1 MEVSVSRGG
10 KMESSLRW
18 GIGLVA
24 AIVCQ
29 VGCCSVQMNCGAP
42 GCRVTPCSATQPG
55 VCEGECGMV
64 GLEPL
69 FHGHGHLK
77 QKIHSWA
84 ASTRCTSG
92 CGEVYWGEHISEPP
106 TCDPCGLA
114 GDYTG
119 GCGSCRP
126 WYSRLRDLWG
136 YRYEPSGCSSG
147 TGCSLGAGCSHGGCA
162 SCGCSS
168 GGVVSSGHSVGGHST
183 STCASCNH
191 GVVSE
196 GEIIHEGEATH
207 SSIQHATPTPAKPK
221 AQAAPTPVPDANAS
235 HKRRSGASGTN
246 VATTS
251 ERIVRTSPTRIGSG
265 VAPASSADPRIQ
277 LEANKRVQAQNVS
290 TKERLSTTRK

>member
-18 GIGLVA
+18 SIGLVA

-29 VGCCSVQMNCGAP
+29 VGCCSVQMNCGTP
-42 GCRVTPCSATQPG
+42 GCRVTPCAATQPS

-64 GLEPL
+64 GMEPL

-106 TCDPCGLA
+106 TCDPCGMA

-136 YRYEPSGCSSG
+136 YRYEPSGCSQ
-147 TGCSLGAGCSHGGCA
+147 GGCT
-162 SCGCSS
+162 SCGCSG
-168 GGVVSSGHSVGGHST
+168 GGVVSAGHFGGGHGTGS
-183 STCASCNH
+183 CASCSQ
-191 GVVSE
+191 GMVSE
-196 GEIIHEGEATH
+196 GEVIHEGEATH
-207 SSIQHATPTPAKPK
+207 SAVQHATPTPAKPK
-221 AQAAPTPVPDANAS
+221 AQVAPTPVPDANAS
-235 HKRRSGASGTN
+235 HQRRSGTN
-246 VATTS
+246 GNHATTTT
-251 ERIVRTSPTRIGSG
+251 ERVVRTSPTRIGSG
-265 VAPASSADPRIQ
+265 VVQAGSADPRVQ
-277 LEANKRVQAQNVS
+277 LEATKRVQMQNVS
-290 TKERLSTTRK
+290 AKERLATKHR